1 MSTMWPRG
9 CGASRRVLISSSD
22 STSRLM
28 ASLAA
33 AISAADICAKSFFCS
48 SSRSDTVS
56 RASISTSRCVAL
68 ELAQAREQRVL
79 DALRARARLVLL
91 ARRRLRHQRGHQLV
105 EIVAA
110 AEEDAERLVEQ
121 LRVLVPLHEHRMQRP
136 VEIRARAD
144 AGDAQGV
151 ERIEHRAGPDRN
163 PGRAQRAREVDD
175 VFRQSAVGHR
185 RSHSAARSC
194 VRTSSSSSFALVP
207 SMRAMSS

>member
-1 MSTMWPRG
+1 MIWPRG

-22 STSRLM
+22 STSRLI
-28 ASLAA
+28 AALAA
-33 AISAADICAKSFFCS
+33 AISAADICAKSFFCR

-68 ELAQAREQRVL
+68 ELAQPGEQRLL
-79 DALRARARLVLL
+79 DALRARARRLFL

-121 LRVLVPLHEHRMQRP
+121 LRVLVALHEHRMQRP

-144 AGDAQGV
+144 AGTRTASSASST
-151 ERIEHRAGPDRN
+151 EPGPTGI
-163 PGRAQRAREVDD
+163 P
-175 VFRQSAVGHR
+175 
-185 RSHSAARSC
+185 AARN
-194 VRTSSSSSFALVP
+194 A
-207 SMRAMSS
+207 RAK